1 MSSANRLSFLKR
13 AALSSASA
21 LVVSACIA
29 ATAHA
34 QQSAS
39 PPNLLPTL
47 VVSPTSIPTPQDQVA
62 SSVTVITSEDIER
75 EQRRTIAD
83 VLSNVPGLNVVQA
96 GGPGRQTSV
105 FMRGTESNHTK
116 VLIDGIDASDPSVP
130 GGAFDFANLLTAD
143 IERIEVLRG
152 PQSGLY
158 GADAIGGVI
167 SIVTKR
173 GNGPP
178 KVAAQIEGGS
188 FGTFNQNGSLSGS
201 QGAFDYAFN
210 VNHFRSTGHN
220 NVPPALQIPGGRN
233 MTDRYDNMTYSAKL
247 GAQLSDSFRLNGVA
261 RYTDA
266 ELDFV
271 QNPGE
276 ARTRSLTRQLFTRGE
291 AVWTGFDGRF
301 TNYFGVNYS
310 DHWRYNLRP
319 GTGALPTL
327 FTGDRT
333 KFDWRGVTSILPGHT
348 LITGAEHEI
357 SRARSATISAE
368 NSNTAGYAE
377 LQSQFAE
384 RIFVTSNIRHDNNER
399 FGGATT
405 YRVAPAV
412 ILPGSETKLK
422 ASVGTGFKPPSLDEL
437 FFDIPGFFGYS
448 PNPNLRPESSVGY
461 DIGFEQPLFNNRVR
475 FGATWFRNE
484 IKDLINYQFNPD
496 FTSTLVNIDRAR
508 TFGIETFATAQ
519 VTSTV
524 RVRVDYTHTEAI
536 DMATNLQLLR
546 RPRDKVSATAF
557 WDALDN
563 LTLSGTVLHVGE
575 SVDAARAAPFV
586 NRPILPAYTVVN
598 LAGDYRVNQNVKVF
612 ARIDNL
618 FDLRYENPYGFQRPG
633 FGIYGGVRL
642 TN

>member
-1 MSSANRLSFLKR
+1 MSVTLRSSSFRNSVLR
-13 AALSSASA
+13 TVSIFALSAIS
-21 LVVSACIA
+21 VSQAF
-29 ATAHA
+29 A

-39 PPNLLPTL
+39 PNVLPTL
-47 VVSPTSIPTPQDQVA
+47 VVSPTSVPTPQEQVA
-62 SSVTVITSEDIER
+62 SSVTVITAEDLER
-75 EQRRTIAD
+75 EQRRTVPD
-83 VLSNVPGLNVVQA
+83 VLATVPGLNVVQG
-96 GGPGRQTSV
+96 GGPGKQTSV

-116 VLIDGIDASDPSVP
+116 VLIDGIDASDPSSP
-130 GGAFDFANLLTAD
+130 SGAFDFANLVTAD

-167 SIVTKR
+167 SIITKK

-188 FGTFNQNGSLSGS
+188 FGTFNQNGSVSGS

-220 NVPPALQIPGGRN
+220 NVPSNLFVPGRQN
-233 MTDRYDNMTYSAKL
+233 FTDVYDNMTYSTKL
-247 GAQLSDSFRLNGVA
+247 GAQLSDSFRVNAVA

-266 ELDFV
+266 DLDFV
-271 QNPGE
+271 VNPGQ
-276 ARTRSLTRQLFTRGE
+276 ARTRALTRQLFTRGE
-291 AVWTGFDGRF
+291 AVWSGFDGRF

-310 DHWRYNLRP
+310 DHWRYNLSP
-319 GTGALPTL
+319 GAASLPSV

-333 KFDWRGVTSILPGHT
+333 KLDWRAVTTILPGHT

-357 SRARSATISAE
+357 SRGSNSTISAE

-384 RIFVTSNIRHDNNER
+384 RVFIASNVRYDNNER
-399 FGGATT
+399 FGGHTT
-405 YRVAPAV
+405 YRIAPSV

-422 ASVGTGFKPPSLDEL
+422 ASVGTGFKAPSLDEL
-437 FFDIPGFFGYS
+437 FFDIPAFGFLA
-448 PNPNLRPESSVGY
+448 NPNLRPESSIGY
-461 DIGFEQPLFNNRVR
+461 DAGFEQPLFNNRVR
-475 FGATWFRNE
+475 FGATYFQND
-484 IKDLINYQFNPD
+484 IKDLINFQFNPD
-496 FTSTLVNIDRAR
+496 FTGTLINIDRAR
-508 TFGIETFATAQ
+508 TSGIETFASAQ

-524 RVRVDYTHTEAI
+524 RVRVDYTHTDAI
-536 DMATNLQLLR
+536 DLATNLQLLR
-546 RPRDKVSATAF
+546 RPKEKVSATAV
-557 WDALDN
+557 WNAMDN
-563 LTLSGTVLHVGE
+563 LTLSGTILHVGE
-575 SVDAARAAPFV
+575 SVDAARVAPFV

-598 LAGDYRVNQNVKVF
+598 LAGDYRVDQHLKIF
-612 ARIDNL
+612 ARVDNL

-633 FGIYGGVRL
+633 LGVYGGFRL